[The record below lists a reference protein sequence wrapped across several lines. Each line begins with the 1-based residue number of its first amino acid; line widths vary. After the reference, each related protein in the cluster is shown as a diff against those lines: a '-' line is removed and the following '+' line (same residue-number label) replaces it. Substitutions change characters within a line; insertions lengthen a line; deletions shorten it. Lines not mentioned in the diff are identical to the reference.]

1 MEKAPKSFPT
11 TRFGVF
17 EVDPQAGELR
27 KSGVKVKVQ
36 DQPFQVLTAL
46 LERPGQLVTRDELRQ
61 RVWTADT
68 FVDFDRGLNKAM
80 NRLRDVLGDPAENPT
95 FIETVPRRG
104 YRFIARIERRIS
116 SIAILP
122 LENLSRDPT
131 REYWADGLTDEL
143 ITHVA
148 KIVDLRVISRTSAM
162 RFKHSAKS
170 LMEIGRELGVDA
182 LVEGSVLLSDRKV
195 RISVQLIDVSTDQHL
210 WADSYERELG
220 DVVSLQHQI
229 ARVIA
234 RQIQSRLTAEQEAR
248 VAKGCAV
255 NPEAYD
261 AYLRGRFFWAKR
273 TEEGIEKSFACFRHA
288 IEVAPTYSAP
298 YAGLAD
304 SYLMLGIFGT
314 RSPHDFCP
322 KAKVAAEKALELD
335 DALAEAHTS
344 LAGVTSL
351 YDWDW
356 PGAEREYRRALELD
370 PNYAVAH
377 QWYASLLSGLGRHD
391 EALTEVLRAREL
403 DPLSLVI
410 NAFVGFIHMRAR
422 RFDQAI
428 EACAKAIELDPN
440 NPFGRWIL
448 ARSLDAGD
456 QLREALAQSEQAVTL
471 SGNKDPFTAHLG
483 YASARMGDRRRADDV
498 LDQLRERS
506 KSEYVS
512 PYHFAIIYTALD
524 QRDLAFEWLE
534 KAFQERT
541 ARLTGELSERVF
553 DPLRSDPRFQELV
566 RRIGLHFN

>member
-46 LERPGQLVTRDELRQ
+46 LERPGQLVSRDELRQ
-61 RVWTADT
+61 RVWAADT

-104 YRFIARIERRIS
+104 YRFIARVERRIS

-122 LENLSRDPT
+122 LENLSGDPT

-162 RFKHSAKS
+162 RFKHSPKS

-182 LVEGSVLLSDRKV
+182 LVEGSVVLSDRKV
-195 RISVQLIDVSTDQHL
+195 RISVQLVDLSTDQHL

-234 RQIQSRLTAEQEAR
+234 RQIQARLTPEQEAR
-248 VAKGCAV
+248 VAKGRAV

-273 TEEGIEKSFACFRHA
+273 TEDGLEKSFACFKQA
-288 IEVAPTYSAP
+288 IEMAPTYSAA

-322 KAKVAAEKALELD
+322 KARVAAEKALELD
-335 DALAEAHTS
+335 DTLAEAHTS
-344 LAGVTSL
+344 LAGVRSL

-356 PGAEREYRRALELD
+356 PGAEREYRRALELN

-410 NAFVGFIHMRAR
+410 NAFVGFIHTRAR

-428 EACAKAIELDPN
+428 EACAKAIDLDPN

-456 QLREALAQSEQAVTL
+456 QLREALSQSEQAVTL

-483 YASARMGDRRRADDV
+483 YASARMGDRQRACDV

-506 KSEYVS
+506 KTEYVS
-512 PYHFAIIYTALD
+512 PYHFALIYTALN

-553 DPLRSDPRFQELV
+553 DPLRSDPRFQELE
-566 RRIGLHFN
+566 RRIGLAL

>member
-11 TRFGVF
+11 TRFGAF

-61 RVWTADT
+61 RVWAAADT

-122 LENLSRDPT
+122 LENLSGDPT

-162 RFKHSAKS
+162 RFKHSPKS

-195 RISVQLIDVSTDQHL
+195 RISVQLIDVSADQHL

-273 TEEGIEKSFACFRHA
+273 TEEGIEKSFACFKQA
-288 IEVAPTYSAP
+288 IEVAPTYSAA

-428 EACAKAIELDPN
+428 DACAKAIELDPN

-471 SGNKDPFTAHLG
+471 SGNKHPFTAHLG
-483 YASARMGDRRRADDV
+483 YASARMGDRRRACDV

-506 KSEYVS
+506 KTEYVS
-512 PYHFAIIYTALD
+512 PYHFALIYTALD

-553 DPLRSDPRFQELV
+553 DPLRSDPRFQELE
-566 RRIGLHFN
+566 RRIGLAL